1 MATNTK
7 KISELAS
14 ASGGAAADKILF
26 IANTSNTAV
35 TRTITIGNLLGNSSA
50 NVVIQSVTPANSSVT
65 VKQGTIM
72 YDDDYLYV
80 ATANNTWKRL
90 TLSSF

>member
-7 KISELAS
+7 KISELPS
-14 ASGGAAADKILF
+14 
-26 IANTSNTAV
+26 TSNSAATDEIVILANAAGTAV
-35 TRTITIGNLLGNSSA
+35 TRTITVANFLGNSVA
-50 NVVIQSVTPANSSVT
+50 NVVIQSVTPANSSAT
-65 VKQGTIM
+65 VKQGTITF
-72 YDDDYLYV
+72 DSDYLYV